1 MTNEEL
7 VIKIKAG
14 ADTAENMLALWEQN
28 KRFIYSIAKRYK
40 GLAEMDDLEQEGYL
54 ALYDAV
60 DGYDPELGYKFLS
73 YAEHWIKQRI
83 MRYIMNNGTVRIPVH
98 EGEKLREYKKLVN
111 AYRIHLGRKPSRH
124 EIAHNMG
131 ISYNVVIELE
141 KADQM
146 AKLGSLDSYLSE
158 DDDSE
163 TVGDMV
169 ADDVDIETDV
179 LEKVQRE
186 QLKEVLWSMV
196 DALPEQQ
203 AEVIRQRFQEEK
215 SLRNIGEKIGVTP
228 DRVRSI
234 EANAL
239 RGLRRSRNTRV
250 LKSFLLDER
259 TYSMGLNG
267 TSVECFNRTWTSST
281 ERAAIYMLDK

>member
-7 VIKIKAG
+7 VARIKNGI
-14 ADTAENMLALWEQN
+14 DTAENMLALWEQN
-28 KRFIYSIAKRYK
+28 KRFIYYIVKRYK
-40 GLAEMDDLEQEGYL
+40 GLAEMDDLEQEGYM
-54 ALYDAV
+54 ALYDAI

-111 AYRIHLGRKPSRH
+111 AYLIHLGRKPSRH

-169 ADDVDIETDV
+169 ADDVNIEEDV
-179 LEKVQRE
+179 LEDIQHE
-186 QLKEVLWSMV
+186 QLKVVLWSMV
-196 DALPEQQ
+196 DALPEEQR
-203 AEVIRQRFQEEK
+203 EVVRQRYQGDKTMKVTGE
-215 SLRNIGEKIGVTP
+215 SLGI
-228 DRVRSI
+228 SI
-234 EANAL
+234 EKVRQIESKAM
-239 RGLRRSRNTRV
+239 RSLRRSRNTRL
-250 LKSFLLDER
+250 LKPFLDDA
-259 TYSMGLNG
+259 YSLGIACNG
-267 TSVECFNRTWTSST
+267 VENFNRTWTSST